1 MRFFHLIRPSRVLL
15 AAGLGLLLASCSTKQ
30 VGAGATIT
38 KVNPYHMPDALA
50 PIDAADPALTFERNA
65 LLHGAIS
72 ISERREREGNYF
84 TVFWKAKDRS
94 QPVTVRLEY
103 RQKKT
108 GLTVKKV
115 EQEVTDVHRN
125 NTTKFAFIGNEYL
138 TNGPVTSWRAS
149 IVRGKDTLVDYKSYL
164 WE

>member
-1 MRFFHLIRPSRVLL
+1 MRFFQLIRSSRVLL
-15 AAGLGLLLASCSTKQ
+15 AAGLGLLLANCSTKQ

-38 KVNPYHMPDALA
+38 KVNPYHLTDAFR
-50 PIDAADPALTFERNA
+50 PITATDPSIRFERDV

-72 ISERREREGNYF
+72 TEERREREGDYF
-84 TVFWKAKDRS
+84 TIFWKAEDRT
-94 QPVTVRLEY
+94 QPVKVRLEY
-103 RQKKT
+103 RQKNSGLAVKT
-108 GLTVKKV
+108 I
-115 EQEVTDVHRN
+115 EQEVTEVHRN
-125 NTTKFAFIGNEYL
+125 NTTKFSFIGSEYV